1 MRKNVLLM
9 VRVGAGLA
17 GKASGGAGWGGAGQV
32 RTGCGRSL
40 SRSPALKAAYP
51 GI

>member
-1 MRKNVLLM
+1 M
-9 VRVGAGLA
+9 VWVGAGPA
-17 GKASGGAGWGGAGQV
+17 GKASGGAGCGGAARGRCRV

-40 SRSPALKAAYP
+40 SRSPALKAAHP